1 MFSVESFGAARLS
14 VLSKHGYGVSGPKT
28 CRLFHGYGVLGPKTG
43 RLLHGYGVLGSKTGR
58 LLHGYGVLGSKTGRL
73 LHRDG
78 VRGPKR
84 AAFFMPTACAV
95 KTVGCFSQFLG
106 AR

>member
-1 MFSVESFGAARLS
+1 MEAWRNRPVGAVFSVESFGAARLS
-14 VLSKHGYGVSGPKT
+14 VLSKHGYGV
-28 CRLFHGYGVLGPKTG
+28 LGPKTG
-43 RLLHGYGVLGSKTGR
+43 RLLHGYGVSGSKTGR
-58 LLHGYGVLGSKTGRL
+58 LLHRDGVSGPKTGRL

-95 KTVGCFSQFLG
+95 KTAGCFSQFLG

>member
-1 MFSVESFGAARLS
+1 M
-14 VLSKHGYGVSGPKT
+14 LSKHGYGVLGPKT
-28 CRLFHGYGVLGPKTG
+28 GRLFHGYGVLGPKTG
-43 RLLHGYGVLGSKTGR
+43 RLLHGYGVS
-58 LLHGYGVLGSKTGRL
+58 GSKTGRL

-84 AAFFMPTACAV
+84 AAFFMPTACAA
-95 KTVGCFSQFLG
+95 KTAGCFLQFLG